1 MDVAPKYTVFLAVVS
16 VTLVLDQGSKG
27 LVNRYLG
34 DRDEI
39 SVIPAFLSFVHREN
53 PAAMMGLMADVEGR
67 LVLFFVFTLISSA
80 VIGFLLWQ
88 IDPRDRFVAG
98 VLGLTL
104 GGAYGNQIDRIVKG
118 SVTDFIK
125 VYTELPSLVA
135 WLRAHVG
142 TSEWPTF
149 NIADSALVI
158 GILLFLTQYLFA
170 ADRESL
176 PAAADGERTPE

>member
-1 MDVAPKYTVFLAVVS
+1 MAPKYSVFLAVVS
-16 VTLVLDQGSKG
+16 ASLVLDQGSKAW
-27 LVNRYLG
+27 VNHALG
-34 DRDEI
+34 PRDE
-39 SVIPAFLSFVHREN
+39 VVLIPSFLAFVHREN
-53 PAAMMGLMADVEGR
+53 PAAMMGLMAGVEGR

-118 SVTDFIK
+118 TVTDFIK
-125 VYTELPSLVA
+125 VYTELPSLQA
-135 WLRAHVG
+135 WLRERVG
-142 TSEWPTF
+142 TTEWPTF
-149 NIADSALVI
+149 NIADSALVV

-170 ADRESL
+170 ADREPL
-176 PAAADGERTPE
+176 PAPPDGDASRTPE